1 MPAEILSGLWHI
13 GDGWQQEEKVM
24 SKTSKIIFTVLE
36 SVIMALCYGLA
47 AVSYFWELT
56 GMAIFW
62 TAVAIIMNIMVC
74 SRTKRWE
81 EPEDKDICWF
91 D

>member
-13 GDGWQQEEKVM
+13 GDGWQQEENVM

-74 SRTKRWE
+74 SRTKRWG
-81 EPEDKDICWF
+81 EDKDICWF

>member
-1 MPAEILSGLWHI
+1 MPAETLSGLWHI
-13 GDGWQQEEKVM
+13 GDGWQQEENVM

-47 AVSYFWELT
+47 AVSYFWEADR
-56 GMAIFW
+56 MAVFW

-74 SRTKRWE
+74 SRTKRWD
-81 EPEDKDICWF
+81 EPEEQDIYWF